1 MGIDNR
7 EHQIF
12 QCSSDKLPELKAWF
26 SILDILLNKQDKNSA
41 NSEEFSH
48 LYCRNLELRLVCD
61 RILYV
66 CDIDPKIISMDGL
79 FSLTVLNLIGKE
91 PAPCYL
97 KAINN
102 LV

>member
-1 MGIDNR
+1 MGIDNK
-7 EHQIF
+7 EHQVL

-26 SILDILLNKQDKNSA
+26 SILDILLNNEDKNSA
-41 NSEEFSH
+41 NSEEFTN
-48 LYCRNLELRLVCD
+48 LYCKNLELRLVCD

-66 CDIDPKIISMDGL
+66 CDINPETVSIDGL
-79 FSLTVLNLIGKE
+79 FSLTILNLANKN

-97 KAINN
+97 KVINN